1 MLDRAVL
8 RRLHRLTEH
17 EALTLTLYVAT
28 DQNRPSHRRRGY
40 VVQAEAMLKE
50 LRSSHGDDG
59 DLATACESALGLV
72 DQLEPRGRT
81 ALVVVHPATG
91 VAEVHTIQVDIAPS
105 VHWRRGAFLRPV
117 VEALDEYERFAVV
130 LTGKK
135 RARIFTV
142 YLGEIVERTDLLSA
156 TSTRAQTTGTDQW
169 WSQARFQRHHDR
181 EVALHAKR
189 VVDALFDLSLKMPF
203 DRLIVAGPT
212 EAAGQVARLLPRRV
226 HGKLLKTIN
235 MAVTATVQEV
245 LDRVREV
252 QEEMEREQEQE
263 LVTGLLSEL
272 HGGGKAVSGLDAV
285 VDALSRGRVWKLF
298 YAKGTEASGWECRGC
313 GAFTATDQERC
324 PMCGEP
330 LESVKR
336 FVDRLSQAV
345 LDMGGRVE
353 MVDGPAADNLR
364 EVDSIAA
371 LLRY

>member
-17 EALTLTLYVAT
+17 EALTLTMYVAT

-50 LRSSHGDDG
+50 LRGSHSNNG
-59 DLATACESALGLV
+59 DLAAACETALDLV
-72 DQLEPRGRT
+72 DQLEPSGRT
-81 ALVVVHPATG
+81 ALVVVHPEAE
-91 VAEVHTIQVDIAPS
+91 VAEVHTIKVDIAPS

-117 VEALDEYERFAVV
+117 VEALDEHERFAVV

-142 YLGEIVERTDLLSA
+142 YLGEIVEQTDLLSE
-156 TSTRAQTTGTDQW
+156 TGTKTRTTGTDQW
-169 WSQARFQRHHDR
+169 WSQARFQRHHER

-189 VVDALFDLSLKMPF
+189 VVDALFDLSLRMPF

-226 HGKLLKTIN
+226 HGKLVKTIN
-235 MAVTATVQEV
+235 MAVTATPQEV
-245 LDRVREV
+245 LERVLEV

-263 LVTGLLSEL
+263 LVAGLVSEL
-272 HGGGKAVSGLDAV
+272 HGGGKAVTGLDAV
-285 VDALSRGRVWKLF
+285 VGALAQGRVWKLF
-298 YAKGTEASGWECRGC
+298 YARGAEAWGWECRGC
-313 GAFTATDQERC
+313 GAFSVAHRDDC

-330 LESVKR
+330 LERVER
-336 FVDRLSQAV
+336 FVDRVSQAV
-345 LDMGGRVE
+345 IDMGGQVE
-353 MVDGPAADNLR
+353 MVDGPAADSLR
-364 EVDSIAA
+364 EFDSIAA